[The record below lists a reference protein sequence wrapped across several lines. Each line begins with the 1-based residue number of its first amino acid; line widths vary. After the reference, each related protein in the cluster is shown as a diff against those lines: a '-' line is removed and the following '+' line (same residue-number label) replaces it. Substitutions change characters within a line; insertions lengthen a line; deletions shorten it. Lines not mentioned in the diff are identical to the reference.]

1 MGPADSAG
9 PIALTARG
17 MELRD
22 LQPVVQNRTT
32 LKRLKGPKVTGL
44 RYWGVFP
51 ETQAASTSCKLEEL
65 TAEIDIKEVTFCCIK
80 ELHSIRQY
88 WLAPGAREDYTTTR
102 SFSFPMRKLFNFS
115 ASDLWDRATTVK
127 LLASLAT
134 EASIPSGLDPFP
146 SPTYSY
152 SSALTLS
159 TVVSGLTFPRV
170 TRLSVDRTREG
181 WSPLPDALL
190 ESFRGSLFPRVT
202 CLDLSQAQRAGG
214 TIMIGQGVVQV
225 AFSRLPK
232 LQTVTFLPERSDGD
246 MRFPSAV
253 PLCLRECVSE
263 RPSLHLRAHSS
274 QRERRSQAN
283 EWSLCVGRGDQEG
296 ADEMQT
302 EGRVV
307 DRISQVSLR
316 VADVP
321 LEHYAEQAYVHE
333 LAPVCLSALDAFP
346 RLPSLVLECRVEER
360 LDHIYTD
367 DECATELSDSD
378 ASMPSCASSSGHH
391 PDDLDDEMEDA
402 GDGMHPDSDAARAH
416 MTAFIEEEI
425 ANRHV
430 WAAERQRFDREAVW
444 RERRRARQEREMRQ
458 AHTWADPPPLD
469 HVIESVWVTYGEERG
484 QFYALLRNRG
494 YEMVELSQLEFDY
507 RLEIRPVGVH
517 VPPRQRR
524 ITDYFRPE

>member
-1 MGPADSAG
+1 
-9 PIALTARG
+9 

-232 LQTVTFLPERSDGD
+232 LQTVTFLPE
-246 MRFPSAV
+246 
-253 PLCLRECVSE
+253 
-263 RPSLHLRAHSS
+263 
-274 QRERRSQAN
+274 
-283 EWSLCVGRGDQEG
+283 RGDQEG